1 MITLKNEILR
11 IKINPLGAELQ
22 SVYNMDAKLEYLWN
36 ADPAHWAKHSPVLFP
51 IVGQLRDNSYQYK
64 GKNYSLLRHGFARNM
79 EFAIEH
85 SDDNSA
91 IFSLSS
97 NEDTLLAYPFRF
109 RFRVHYIL
117 KGNSLSVTYEVNND
131 GDDTMYFSVGGHP
144 AFAVPFAPH
153 TQYTDY
159 YIEFEK
165 NETTSRWPLQNGL
178 ILPEPEPILNDE
190 KIINLKPELF
200 YKDALVFKHLNS
212 SSIALK
218 GNGTSHS
225 VTMHCKEFPYFGIWA
240 APDAPFVCLEP
251 WCGLADSVYH
261 NGDITTKEGINILP
275 NGEKWN
281 ATWFIECQ

>member
-131 GDDTMYFSVGGHP
+131 GDDTMYFSVGG
-144 AFAVPFAPH
+144 
-153 TQYTDY
+153 
-159 YIEFEK
+159 
-165 NETTSRWPLQNGL
+165 
-178 ILPEPEPILNDE
+178 
-190 KIINLKPELF
+190 
-200 YKDALVFKHLNS
+200 
-212 SSIALK
+212 
-218 GNGTSHS
+218 
-225 VTMHCKEFPYFGIWA
+225 
-240 APDAPFVCLEP
+240 
-251 WCGLADSVYH
+251 
-261 NGDITTKEGINILP
+261 
-275 NGEKWN
+275 
-281 ATWFIECQ
+281 